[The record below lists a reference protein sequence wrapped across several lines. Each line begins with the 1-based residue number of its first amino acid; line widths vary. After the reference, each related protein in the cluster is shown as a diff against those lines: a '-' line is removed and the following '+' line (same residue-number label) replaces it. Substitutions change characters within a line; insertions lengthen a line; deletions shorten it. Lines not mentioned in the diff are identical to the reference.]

1 VTSRPRRPRR
11 ANPLRVLGR
20 RWLLIALVALLG
32 LAVAVVW
39 TLRRTP
45 MYEATTLVLVSPT
58 ATPTGE
64 ADNRGQPL
72 SMHDEEQVVR
82 SVPVAR
88 IVARQV
94 ETSATP
100 TQLLRHVSVQ
110 APGGGSQVLRITYT
124 DPISAAARTGADAFA
139 AAYLTYRRQ
148 AVAENTRSL
157 IANLTR
163 EVADLT
169 AKKQTQEEILA
180 PDHRATSAERD
191 AALTLREAYG
201 SRIADL
207 KQQLQALRR
216 VDGNPGSVLRPAGVP
231 SRATG
236 TLDRNALLGLVLG
249 LLVGMATAFVQ
260 DRTDRRLR
268 GREDLADLLD
278 RPVLTSIP
286 PRSRWARRRFG
297 RRRRPES
304 VAMLEQ
310 PTGPAAEAYR
320 VLQAR
325 VSFLAGQLGVTSIMV
340 TSAGPDEG
348 KSTTAANLALALAEA
363 DQDVLLI
370 SADLRRPRV
379 HRLLGLSNNF
389 GLGDVLTDVGPE
401 ELQGSSGGVE
411 ARTASELWSVT
422 KHLWV
427 LVSRPAPP
435 EVAALL
441 GSEAMRWLLE
451 SQRDSFD
458 LVVLDCPPAL
468 VAADALALAPLV
480 DAVLVVADKPSTDR
494 RAIMRLR
501 EQLEQAGGKI
511 LGAVLN
517 RDRSDQARYQYGA

>member
-1 VTSRPRRPRR
+1 MTSRPRRARG
-11 ANPLRVLGR
+11 ANPLRILGR
-20 RWLLIALVALLG
+20 HWLLVALVALLG
-32 LAVAVVW
+32 LAAAVVW

-45 MYEATTLVLVSPT
+45 IYEATALVLVSPT

-64 ADNRGQPL
+64 ADNRGRPL
-72 SMHDEEQVVR
+72 SMQDEEQVVR

-110 APGGGSQVLRITYT
+110 APGGSRVLRITYT
-124 DPISAAARTGADAFA
+124 DPVSATARTGADAFA

-148 AVAENTRSL
+148 AVAENIRSL

-163 EVADLT
+163 EIADLT
-169 AKKQTQEEILA
+169 AKKQAQEEILA

-207 KQQLQALRR
+207 GQQLQALRR
-216 VDGNPGSVLRPAGVP
+216 VDADPGSVLRPAGVP

-249 LLVGMATAFVQ
+249 LLVGMATAFGQ

-363 DQDVLLI
+363 EQEVLLI

-379 HRLLGLSNNF
+379 HRLLGLSNKF
-389 GLGDVLTDVGPE
+389 GLGEVLTDVGPE
-401 ELQGSSGGVE
+401 DLQGSPGGVE

-441 GSEAMRWLLE
+441 GSEAMRRLLE

-480 DAVLVVADKPSTDR
+480 DAVLVVADKPSTER

-517 RDRSDQARYQYGA
+517 RDRSDHARYQYGA